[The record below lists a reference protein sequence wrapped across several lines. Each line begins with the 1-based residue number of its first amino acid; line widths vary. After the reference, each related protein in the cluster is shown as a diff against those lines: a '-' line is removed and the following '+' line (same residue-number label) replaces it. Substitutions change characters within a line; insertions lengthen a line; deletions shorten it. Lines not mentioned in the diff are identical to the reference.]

1 MTEQTATLQTE
12 HFDPAG
18 IRAAIFDFDGTL
30 AETDIDFGL
39 MRERVLEV
47 ADRWGLVDHL
57 DEKRY
62 ILEIVEDAVAMLPEG
77 GERERFREE
86 TAKAMRDVELVFTSV
101 ASPFPG
107 IPRTLERLRECG
119 HRVGII
125 TRNCRAGVQSVFDR
139 HPLHHEVLLTRDD
152 VELVKPHPAHL
163 HEALEALEV
172 RPERA
177 LMVGDHITDI
187 EVGHAAGTW
196 TAGVLTAKTTRA
208 QFEEAGAHLVLES
221 VADLAELLCASE
233 CPGEGPG

>member
-1 MTEQTATLQTE
+1 MSFLHKE
-12 HFDPAG
+12 HFNPAE

-30 AETDIDFGL
+30 AETDIDFAL
-39 MRERVLEV
+39 MRQRVLDV
-47 ADRWGLVDHL
+47 AERWGLVDHL
-57 DEKRY
+57 DERRY
-62 ILEIVEDAVAMLPEG
+62 ILEIVDDALEMLSSEN
-77 GERERFREE
+77 ERERFREE

-107 IPRTLERLRECG
+107 VPRTLERLRECG

-152 VELVKPHPAHL
+152 VERVKPHPDHL

-172 RPERA
+172 APDQA

-196 TAGVLTAKTTRA
+196 TAGVLTAKTTYE
-208 QFEEAGAHLVLES
+208 QFEEVGAHLVLES
-221 VADLAELLCASE
+221 VADLTEVLCL
-233 CPGEGPG
+233 GEGSG